1 MINKNELENQNITK
15 IKNRN
20 DDELI
25 NKEETFRQLLKSF

>member
-1 MINKNELENQNITK
+1 MINKNELENQNITE